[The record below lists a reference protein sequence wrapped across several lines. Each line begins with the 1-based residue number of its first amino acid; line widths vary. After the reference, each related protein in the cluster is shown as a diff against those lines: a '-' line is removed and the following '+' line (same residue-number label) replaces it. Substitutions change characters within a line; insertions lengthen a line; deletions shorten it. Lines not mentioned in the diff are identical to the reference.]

1 MTENATTPVPPITR
15 GEIAA
20 AAILALT
27 ILAVLIV
34 PASRDFVV
42 AVTLTVGGLLVQ
54 LMTAIGGALID
65 TTVAIASWF

>member
-27 ILAVLIV
+27 ILAV
-34 PASRDFVV
+34 
-42 AVTLTVGGLLVQ
+42 
-54 LMTAIGGALID
+54 D